1 MFEGAESPD
10 ISCGCDVLLVG
21 RLKVSLAFEV
31 NMIAIISF
39 HSNWRT
45 SEAVFSLME
54 HVNRAIIF
62 AILQKSKY
70 GNY

>member
-1 MFEGAESPD
+1 MFEGAESSD
-10 ISCGCDVLLVG
+10 ICCGCGGLLVG

-31 NMIAIISF
+31 NMIAVISF
-39 HSNWRT
+39 HSNQRT
-45 SEAVFSLME
+45 SEALFSFIE

-62 AILQKSKY
+62 STLRKSKY